1 MTEEKSKKQT
11 ALNLLD
17 MIFEKAYSEDLN
29 FKKQMAEQH
38 KASKAVGESWMCFHL
53 KVLRELLEGE

>member
-17 MIFEKAYSEDLN
+17 MIIEKAYSEDLN
-29 FKKQMAEQH
+29 FKKQMVKQH

-53 KVLRELLEGE
+53 KALRELLGGE

>member
-1 MTEEKSKKQT
+1 
-11 ALNLLD
+11 